1 MVSESRPRKIA
12 LLLASIHTGASNE
25 LWSEVAKLA
34 SHSHTSLFV
43 FPGGRLECKE
53 NQEYLRNAIY
63 PLVNSDNVEGVLTW
77 ASALAGSVR
86 VEDVQ
91 AFLAT
96 LGSLP
101 SVSIGLKREGCPA
114 VSFDAYS
121 GVQSVLLHCI
131 TKHKSRRI
139 AFIRGP
145 ENHYSA
151 QDRYR
156 AYCDTLDQTG
166 LVFDPRLASDPHAW
180 TEGAAALL
188 QLVEQRRLVPGKDFD
203 TLACSSDMM
212 MFAAG
217 KQLEALGYSIPGDIR
232 LVGYNDSSESH
243 LLRVPCTTARMPVT
257 ELAHM
262 SFDLLSNLL
271 EDGSGPSFDIL
282 LPSHPI
288 IRQSCGCTYSLGSV
302 EQARQTVGT
311 HSLFFA
317 WLVQSF
323 RVPETESSRLQ
334 RLLDEADSDDEQAY
348 LGLAQDLVHHFLDRR
363 GDPNLLSEAL
373 HWYCTFFASPSF
385 KEQRACALRDLFLR
399 QRDLV
404 AHQHAYALSMQAKHL
419 DALKCDLLGVRSLSS
434 IPVLLAAHLRTLGL
448 GAGYLV
454 LYEDDEKSTYIGGYE
469 NEMLLDG
476 KQTFSKHLLLPPA
489 IQENLAEGVYVVEP
503 LFMDNQPLGYLVV
516 RTTLFSGSVMEELRT
531 SLSSAIKG
539 TFLLDAA
546 NKAREEAERAQ
557 RARTEFFANISE
569 GLRNPLESI
578 LFLVQDRDEALKGQ
592 VEDQLRT
599 ASHLLDLTL
608 SYTGAFELERIVFSP
623 SALLS
628 SLQASHP
635 FTYEGE
641 ADLPVLQGDRDKLFQ
656 AFEIVLQ
663 YIQKQGGLVTIK
675 TELQTMGLQF
685 SFISSLDT
693 WKASLGNQDPSI
705 SLAQRIILMSGGLV
719 MLKDNQ
725 IVFRLNWPSL
735 EGESLARSSSTLTYI
750 GSEDESEV
758 PPLFSAFDR
767 VRLLPSSS
775 LNKQNLAQLE
785 GDILAWDGRR
795 SSAELQLALYLL
807 AHHRELSKAPMVCYH
822 APPGYESLASSL
834 IANKLGNQ
842 EDGVLVVMG
851 SLGYSLAGELGMMD
865 NVVLCE
871 KQEIEHVYAGK
882 KVRLLFSDLFDPALY
897 EQLRKLSP
905 APIVIVREHWT
916 REEAEQLSL
925 IPRLIIAHR
934 CVVESSEFLAR
945 IVTLLTHQEVLPPLT
960 GALVKRAIVYL
971 GEHATNPISRWQ
983 LAEAV
988 NVSEDYLT
996 RIFRKEIGLSP
1007 WDYLNR
1013 HRIHLATNLLKQST
1027 LTINEVASQTGFQDQ
1042 AYFCRVF
1049 RKVKG
1054 MAPTKVRMATP

>member
-1 MVSESRPRKIA
+1 MSDARSRKIA
-12 LLLASIHTGASNE
+12 LVLASIHTGASNE
-25 LWSEVAKLA
+25 LWSEIAHLA
-34 SHSHTSLFV
+34 RLSHTSLFV
-43 FPGGRLECKE
+43 FPGGRLECEE

-63 PLVNSDNVEGVLTW
+63 SLVNSDTVEGVLVW

-91 AFLAT
+91 DFLET
-96 LGSLP
+96 LGPLP
-101 SVSIGLKREGCPA
+101 SVSIGLKREGYPT
-114 VSFDAYS
+114 VSFDAYA
-121 GVQSVLLHCI
+121 GVQSIILHCI

-166 LVFDPRLASDPHAW
+166 LVLDPRLVSDPHPW
-180 TEGAAALL
+180 TEGAAALS
-188 QLVEQRRLVPGKDFD
+188 QLVEQRGLKPGKDFD
-203 TLACSSDMM
+203 TLACSSDLM

-217 KQLEALGYSIPGDIR
+217 KQLEALGYSIPGDVRI
-232 LVGYNDSSESH
+232 VGYNDSSESH

-262 SFDLLSNLL
+262 SFNLLSDLL

-282 LPSHPI
+282 LPSHPV
-288 IRQSCGCTYSLGSV
+288 IRQSCGCTYSLGSP
-302 EQARQTVGT
+302 EQARQSVGT
-311 HSLFFA
+311 PSLFFA
-317 WLVQSF
+317 WLMQSF
-323 RVPETESSRLQ
+323 RVPESESRNIQ
-334 RLLDEADSDDEQAY
+334 RLLDEADSEDEQAC
-348 LGLAQDLVHHFLDRR
+348 LGLVQELVHRFLYRG

-373 HWYCTFFASPSF
+373 HWYCTFFASSSF

-419 DALKCDLLGVRSLSS
+419 DALKCDLLGVRNITS
-434 IPVLLAAHLRTLGL
+434 IPALLATHLGTLGL
-448 GAGYLV
+448 EAGYLV
-454 LYEDDEKSTYIGGYE
+454 LYEDDEKSTYIGGYD
-469 NEMLLDG
+469 NDMLLEE
-476 KQTFSKHLLLPPA
+476 KQTFAKHLLLPQA
-489 IQENLAEGVYVVEP
+489 IQEKLVEGVYVVEP
-503 LFMDNQPLGYLVV
+503 LFMDNQPLGYLVI

-531 SLSSAIKG
+531 ALSSAIKG

-578 LFLVQDRDEALKGQ
+578 LLLVQDKDEALRDQ
-592 VEDQLRT
+592 VEEQLRT

-608 SYTGAFELERIVFSP
+608 SYTGAFELERTIFNPSDLLFS
-623 SALLS
+623 LKI
-628 SLQASHP
+628 SHS

-641 ADLPVLQGDRDKLFQ
+641 PDLPVLQGDRAKLLQ

-663 YIQKQGGLVTIK
+663 YIQKQGGRVTIK
-675 TELQTMGLQF
+675 TELQNPGLQF
-685 SFISSLDT
+685 SFISSQVA
-693 WKASLGNQDPSI
+693 WKASMGNQDPSL
-705 SLAQRIILMSGGLV
+705 SLAQRIIVMSGGLV
-719 MLKDNQ
+719 SMKDNQ
-725 IVFRLNWPSL
+725 IIFRLGWPSL
-735 EGESLARSSSTLTYI
+735 EGESLARPSSTLTYI
-750 GSEDESEV
+750 GGEQENEV
-758 PPLFSAFDR
+758 PPLFSAFDH
-767 VRLLPSSS
+767 VRLLSSSS

-785 GDILAWDGRR
+785 GSLLGWDGRR

-807 AHHRELSKAPMVCYH
+807 AHHPLLSKAPMVCYH

-834 IANKLGNQ
+834 VSSKSGNQ
-842 EDGVLVVMG
+842 EDGVLVLMG
-851 SLGYSLAGELGMMD
+851 SLGHSLAGELGMMD
-865 NVVLCE
+865 NVVLCAR
-871 KQEIEHVYAGK
+871 QEIEEVYANN
-882 KVRLLFSDLFDPALY
+882 KVRLLISDIFDPALY
-897 EQLRKLSP
+897 ERLRRISP
-905 APIVIVREHWT
+905 SPIVILREHWT
-916 REEAEQLSL
+916 HEEAEQLSL

-934 CVVESSEFLAR
+934 FVMESSEFLAR

-971 GEHATNPISRWQ
+971 GEHATTPISRWQ

-1013 HRIHLATNLLKQST
+1013 QRIHLATNLLKQST
-1027 LTINEVASQTGFQDQ
+1027 LTINEVASQTGFHDQ

-1049 RKVKG
+1049 RKIKG
-1054 MAPTKVRMATP
+1054 MAPTKVRSSTP

>member
-1 MVSESRPRKIA
+1 VSDARSRKIA

-25 LWSEVAKLA
+25 LWSEIARLA
-34 SHSHTSLFV
+34 SLSHTSLFV
-43 FPGGRLECKE
+43 FPGGRLECEE

-63 PLVNSDNVEGVLTW
+63 PLVNSDTVEGVLVW

-91 AFLAT
+91 DFLET
-96 LGSLP
+96 LGPLP
-101 SVSIGLKREGCPA
+101 SVSIGLKREGYPT
-114 VSFDAYS
+114 VSFDAYA
-121 GVQSVLLHCI
+121 GVQSVILHCI

-166 LVFDPRLASDPHAW
+166 LVFDPRLVSDPHPW
-180 TEGAAALL
+180 TEGSAALS
-188 QLVEQRRLVPGKDFD
+188 QLVEQRGLKPGKDFD

-217 KQLEALGYSIPGDIR
+217 KQLEALGYSIPGDVRI
-232 LVGYNDSSESH
+232 LGYNDSSESH

-262 SFDLLSNLL
+262 SFNLLSDLL

-282 LPSHPI
+282 LPSHPV

-302 EQARQTVGT
+302 EQARQSVGT
-311 HSLFFA
+311 PSLFSA
-317 WLVQSF
+317 WLMQSF
-323 RVPETESSRLQ
+323 RVMESESRNIQ

-348 LGLAQDLVHHFLDRR
+348 LDLVQEFVHRFLDRG

-385 KEQRACALRDLFLR
+385 KEQRASALRDLFLR

-419 DALKCDLLGVRSLSS
+419 DALKCDLLGVRNITS
-434 IPVLLAAHLRTLGL
+434 IPALLATHLIPLGL
-448 GAGYLV
+448 EAGYLV
-454 LYEDDEKSTYIGGYE
+454 LYEDDEKSTYIGGYD
-469 NEMLLDG
+469 NDMLLEE
-476 KQTFSKHLLLPPA
+476 KQAFAKHLLLPQA
-489 IQENLAEGVYVVEP
+489 IQENLVEGVYVVEP
-503 LFMDNQPLGYLVV
+503 LFMDNQPLGYLVI

-578 LFLVQDRDEALKGQ
+578 LLLVQDKDEALRDQ
-592 VEDQLRT
+592 VEEHLRT

-608 SYTGAFELERIVFSP
+608 SYTGAFELERTIFNPSDLLFS
-623 SALLS
+623 LKT
-628 SLQASHP
+628 SH
-635 FTYEGE
+635 FFMYEGMP
-641 ADLPVLQGDRDKLFQ
+641 DLPVLQGDRAKLLQ

-663 YIQKQGGLVTIK
+663 YIQKQGGEVTIK
-675 TELQTMGLQF
+675 TELQNPGLQF
-685 SFISSLDT
+685 SFISSQAA
-693 WKASLGNQDPSI
+693 WKASMGNQDPSL
-705 SLAQRIILMSGGLV
+705 SLVQRIIVMSGGSV
-719 MLKDNQ
+719 SMKDNQ
-725 IVFRLNWPSL
+725 IIFRLGWPSL
-735 EGESLARSSSTLTYI
+735 EGESLAQSTSTLTYI
-750 GSEDESEV
+750 GGEEESEV
-758 PPLFSAFDR
+758 PPLFSAFDH
-767 VRLLPSSS
+767 VQLLPSSS
-775 LNKQNLAQLE
+775 LNKQKLAELE
-785 GDILAWDGRR
+785 GSLLGWDGRR

-807 AHHRELSKAPMVCYH
+807 AHHPLLSKAPMVCYH

-834 IANKLGNQ
+834 VSSKIANQ
-842 EDGVLVVMG
+842 EDGVLVLMG
-851 SLGYSLAGELGMMD
+851 ELGHSLAGQLGMMD
-865 NVVLCE
+865 NVILCAR
-871 KQEIEHVYAGK
+871 QEIEAVYASN
-882 KVRLLFSDLFDPALY
+882 KVRLLFSDIFDPALY
-897 EQLRKLSP
+897 ERIRRISP
-905 APIVIVREHWT
+905 SPIIILKEYWKYD
-916 REEAEQLSL
+916 EAEQLSL

-934 CVVESSEFLAR
+934 FVMESSEFLAR
-945 IVTLLTHQEVLPPLT
+945 IVSMLTHQDVLPPLT

-1013 HRIHLATNLLKQST
+1013 QRIHLATNLLKQST

-1049 RKVKG
+1049 RKIKG
-1054 MAPTKVRMATP
+1054 MAPTKVRSSTP